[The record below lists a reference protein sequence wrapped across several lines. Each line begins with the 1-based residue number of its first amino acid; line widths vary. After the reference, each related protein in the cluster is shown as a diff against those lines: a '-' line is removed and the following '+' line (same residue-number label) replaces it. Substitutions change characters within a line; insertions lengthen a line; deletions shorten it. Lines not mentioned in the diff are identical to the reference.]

1 MKRRNKSAALS
12 FYQHVLS
19 ETMSGGKMKVL
30 ERMVQKIGDW
40 QNLEEAD
47 QKYNAIESKYG
58 FPAKRRYQALAGPHA
73 MDTLIIEREWESMAA
88 MEEAFSRLQTDT
100 EYQALSLNYPQLV
113 VSNQWEL
120 YLVM

>member
-1 MKRRNKSAALS
+1 
-12 FYQHVLS
+12 
-19 ETMSGGKMKVL
+19 MKVL

-40 QNLEEAD
+40 QVLEEAD

-58 FPAKRRYQALAGPHA
+58 FPAKRRYRAMAGPH
-73 MDTLIIEREWESMAA
+73 DFNTLIIEREWESMAV

-100 EYQALSLNYPQLV
+100 EYQALSLNYPQV
-113 VSNQWEL
+113 VISTQWEL